1 MLLKHAV
8 LRDIAAGKIDLVF
21 RRWKR
26 PTVRV
31 GGTLRTALGV
41 LAIDGL
47 EVVAKSKIRAADAH
61 RAGYPTRA
69 ALLED
74 LDAKEGAIYRIAVRL
89 AGPDGRIELRNTKV
103 TSAKAMAE
111 LEHKLARLDKAS
123 RDGAWT
129 VRYLQLIAS
138 QPNTRAVELAASI
151 GLEKKPFKLRVRKL
165 KELGLTESLD
175 KGYQL
180 SPRGR
185 SFLRRLS
192 PRAKG

>member
-1 MLLKHAV
+1 MLLEHAV
-8 LRDIAAGKIDLVF
+8 LRDIAAGQIDLVF

-31 GGTLRTALGV
+31 GGTLRTVVGV
-41 LAIDGL
+41 IAIDQL
-47 EVVAKSKIRAADAH
+47 DVVAKSKIRAADAR

-69 ALLED
+69 ALIKD
-74 LDAKEGAIYRIAVRL
+74 LDVREGSIYRIAVRL
-89 AGPDGRIELRNTKV
+89 AGPDPRIELRNTEIK
-103 TSAKAMAE
+103 SATAMAE
-111 LEHKLARLDKAS
+111 LEQKLARLDKAS

-129 VRYLQLIAS
+129 LRYLQLIAS
-138 QPNTRAVELAASI
+138 QPRTRAVDLAASI

-165 KELGLTESLD
+165 KELGLTESLE

-185 SFLRRLS
+185 SFLRRQS
-192 PRAKG
+192 ASAGR